1 MKPTK
6 SEEELDKVGQD
17 RAIDVAAPGDNQDKV
32 DGENGD
38 AENDKGK
45 FLMQRRRIVIVKTT
59 LVLNHL

>member
-45 FLMQRRRIVIVKTT
+45 FLMQRRCIVI
-59 LVLNHL
+59 N